1 MSAVPFLTAAAEG
14 INHKS
19 WHIGWF
25 TRRFAKTTIGVKA
38 MKKMRI
44 AGVIWVMF
52 CMGFIGFGGYLAVNQ
67 HRRLTTFQLTEA
79 EVLKTDVEYS
89 PGSRGSSQHGSSRT
103 DSEPTYTPIVEYR
116 YHVGGQVYSCDA
128 VFPFLARLGGTQ
140 SWARRVVKPFRTG
153 QKTAAYYNPHDPSD
167 AFLVKKVT
175 FLPYFFILVP
185 TILAF
190 VGIAMAGAHKE
201 RPPIE
206 RKRRRSIGVAIVWQT
221 IGLLSAGHYFSL
233 FRLGGEVYEGFPL
246 AIFGGYAAVGLLPVC
261 YALPSSGLA
270 GRIKAAIFFSLL
282 GAVLGLFVGG
292 FAGVVAGKG
301 IDWMAYGT
309 AMGAALFA
317 VLGLIG
323 GKVSSS

>member
-1 MSAVPFLTAAAEG
+1 VAHAS
-14 INHKS
+14 
-19 WHIGWF
+19 IGEN
-25 TRRFAKTTIGVKA
+25 KVGVKA

-52 CMGFIGFGGYLAVNQ
+52 CLGFIGFGVYLSASQ
-67 HRRLTTFQLTEA
+67 HRRLTTFQPTEA
-79 EVLKTDVEYS
+79 EILKTDVEYS
-89 PGSRGSSQHGSSRT
+89 PGSSQRGSSQT
-103 DSEPTYTPIVEYR
+103 DSQPTYTPIVEYQ

-128 VFPFLARLGGTQ
+128 VFPFSARLGGTQ
-140 SWARRVVKPFRTG
+140 SWAQRVVKPFRTG

-190 VGIAMAGAHKE
+190 VGIAMAGTHKE

-233 FRLGGEVYEGFPL
+233 FRLGGEAYDYFEGVPL
-246 AIFGGYAAVGLLPVC
+246 AIFGFYAAVGLLPVC

-282 GAVLGLFVGG
+282 GAVLGLFIGG
-292 FAGVVAGKG
+292 FAGVVAGNWY
-301 IDWMAYGT
+301 WMAYGT
-309 AMGAALFA
+309 AIGAALFA
-317 VLGLIG
+317 VLGLISG
-323 GKVSSS
+323 TVHSS